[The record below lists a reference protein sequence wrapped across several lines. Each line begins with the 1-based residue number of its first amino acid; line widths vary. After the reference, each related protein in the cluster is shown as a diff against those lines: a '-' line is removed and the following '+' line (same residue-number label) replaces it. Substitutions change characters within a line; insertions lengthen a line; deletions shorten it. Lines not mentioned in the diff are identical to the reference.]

1 VAAAFFALRHTSS
14 AEQSTTIRHPAH
26 VKLPSARWSIR

>member
-14 AEQSTTIRHPAH
+14 ARQSTTIRHAAH
-26 VKLPSARWSIR
+26 AKLAGVGWSIR